1 MNIYNFNLQLYK
13 VTGIQSVLVDI
24 HEALKDRYTCRIA
37 GNIPYE
43 KVNKDLGIKIDEYVY
58 NRNYIQFRNSIVFIH
73 ERRLL
78 LIFWFLNTFL
88 FWNTSVVYVHHNEL
102 SGMKRLSCFPKHI
115 VAISD
120 SGIRN
125 LTEYFKVD
133 MSRITKIY
141 NCTREPDEICYDGK
155 ELSGKTLDVLY
166 PARVNDVKRQL
177 ELVKHL
183 DGRLNNNIRILF
195 AGEGPR
201 FAELREICADSDQ
214 FVVLGYRP
222 GIKSLLRKVNY
233 VLLFSRHEGL
243 PISLIEACMAGTPI
257 ICNAVGGNTEIA
269 LDTNSFVVNDWES
282 LIDVL
287 NNLPNVSAT
296 QYDEMCKHSR
306 KIYEERFMF
315 ETFRQNY
322 IELIDRIQHESNK

>member
-1 MNIYNFNLQLYK
+1 MNIYNFNLQLHK

-24 HEALKDRYTCRIA
+24 HEALKERFTCRIA

-43 KVNKDLGIKIDEYVY
+43 RVNKDLGIKRDEYVH

-78 LIFWFLNTFL
+78 LTFWFLNTFL
-88 FWNTSVVYVHHNEL
+88 FWNTSVIYIHHNEL
-102 SGMKRLSCFPKHI
+102 YGMKRLSFYPKHI

-133 MSRITKIY
+133 RSRITKIY
-141 NCTREPDEICYDGK
+141 NCAREPYEISTMARK
-155 ELSGKTLDVLY
+155 LSDKNIDILY
-166 PARVNDVKRQL
+166 PARINDVKRQL
-177 ELVKHL
+177 EIVKQL
-183 DGRLNNNIRILF
+183 DGRLHNNIRILF
-195 AGEGPR
+195 VGEGPR
-201 FAELREICADSDQ
+201 FAELRKICADSDQ

-222 GIKSLLRKVNY
+222 GIKSLMQTVNY

-243 PISLIEACMAGTPI
+243 PISLIEACMTGTPI
-257 ICNAVGGNTEIA
+257 ICNDVGGNTEIA
-269 LDTNSFVVNDWES
+269 LGSNSFVVNDWGS
-282 LIDVL
+282 LIATL
-287 NNLPNVSAT
+287 NNLPHVTAA

-306 KIYEERFMF
+306 KIYEDRFRF

-322 IELIDRIQHESNK
+322 IELIERIQHEANK